1 MTTPKKD
8 ELTGVTTTGHEWDG
22 LTELNNPL
30 PRWWLYVLYASI
42 VFGVIYAFFVPPIPG
57 VEGILPTTRQTLSE
71 KVAEA
76 REGQAGFLAGI
87 QDSDAAEIR
96 GDNELFAFA
105 TAGGAASFAEN
116 CAPCHGA
123 GGAGAPGYPSLADD
137 VWLWGGTLADIQT
150 TIVHGVRNNDDPDA
164 RYSEMLAFGRD
175 GILNGAQIGE
185 VANYVLSLSGRPEDA
200 EAAAAGKEI
209 FAENCTSC
217 HGENGEG
224 MQDLGAPAL
233 DDAIWLYGGTLADVE
248 AQITNPKHGVMPAWG
263 GRLDETTIK
272 MLTVYVSTLGGYKE

>member
-1 MTTPKKD
+1 MTTPKID
-8 ELTGVTTTGHEWDG
+8 ELTGAPTTGHEWDG

-30 PRWWLYVLYASI
+30 PRWWLYVLYATI

-57 VEGILPTTRQTLSE
+57 VEGIIPTTRAVLAE

-76 REGQAGFLAGI
+76 REGQASFLAGI
-87 QDSDAAEIR
+87 ENSDLAQIR
-96 GDNELFAFA
+96 ANNELFAFA

-137 VWLWGGTLADIQT
+137 DWLWGGTLDELQG
-150 TIVHGVRNNDDPDA
+150 TIVHGVRSDDPEA
-164 RYSEMLAFGRD
+164 HWSEMMAFGRD
-175 GILNGAQIGE
+175 GILRSAEITD
-185 VANYVLSLSGRPEDA
+185 VANYVLSLTGPAEDM
-200 EAAAAGKEI
+200 EAAARGQAI
-209 FAENCTSC
+209 FAEHCVAC
-217 HGENGEG
+217 HAEDGGG
-224 MQDLGAPAL
+224 MRELGAPAL
-233 DDAIWLYGGTLADVE
+233 NDAIWLYGSTLAEIE
-248 AQITNPKHGVMPAWG
+248 AQITNPRHGVMPAWG

>member
-8 ELTGVTTTGHEWDG
+8 ELTGVDTTGHEWDG

-30 PRWWLYVLYASI
+30 PRWWLYVLYATI
-42 VFGVIYAFFVPPIPG
+42 VFGVIYAFFVPPFPG
-57 VEGILPTTRQTLSE
+57 VEGIIPTTRAVLAE

-76 REGQAGFLAGI
+76 REGQASFLAGI
-87 QDSDAAEIR
+87 EGSDAAQIR
-96 GDNELFAFA
+96 ADGGLFAFA

-137 VWLWGGTLADIQT
+137 VWLWGGTLEDIQAS
-150 TIVHGVRNNDDPDA
+150 IQHGIRSDDPDT
-164 RYSEMLAFGRD
+164 RFSEMLAFGRD
-175 GILNGAQIGE
+175 GILSGDQIGD
-185 VANYVLSLSGRPEDA
+185 VSSYVVSMTGRPEDA
-200 EAAAAGKEI
+200 EAAARGRTI
-209 FAENCTSC
+209 FAENCVAC

-233 DDAIWLYGGTLADVE
+233 NDAIWLYGSSLAEIE
-248 AQITNPKHGVMPAWG
+248 AQVANPKHGVMPAWG

-272 MLTVYVSTLGGYKE
+272 MLTVYVSTLGGYRE